1 MNVKMV
7 FIDDEED
14 ILNILRLKFRKL
26 KNHPTIG
33 VELFGSAEEF
43 ESFIEQDASDVAVIV
58 SDINMPN
65 NNVLDNLV
73 KHKDKYKFVLSYLC
87 SAYSQDAYTEM
98 MEKYNVEFFFKKP
111 LNIED
116 LKAKL
121 LDDLKE
127 RGIDTEH

>member
-1 MNVKMV
+1 MV